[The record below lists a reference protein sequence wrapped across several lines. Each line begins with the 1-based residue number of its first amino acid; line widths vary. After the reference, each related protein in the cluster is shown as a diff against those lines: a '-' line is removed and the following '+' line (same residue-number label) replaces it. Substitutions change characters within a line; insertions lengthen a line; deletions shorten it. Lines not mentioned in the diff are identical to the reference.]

1 MKPTNRYF
9 QKVDNIRLAER
20 LLLARPSREIS
31 RSSQE
36 KFFQQQAVYRL
47 NISKLSFR
55 GEEGRRR
62 QLHRKKWVD

>member
-47 NISKLSFR
+47 NISKLSSR
-55 GEEGRRR
+55 E
-62 QLHRKKWVD
+62 